1 MDNLKPLGPR
11 VLEATPNAPV
21 EVEGLMQLARNWCL
35 TWGEWAHDADPGGA
49 KENAAETALRAA
61 LTTALA
67 QQPAACPKCDGT
79 GEADS
84 GGIHP
89 WGAPATIPC
98 DCQQPAAVDGAMPVL
113 TELVATLA
121 ATGTVTG
128 GRIYFPERQTRELL
142 KKACDALAA
151 QQQQGGAK

>member
-1 MDNLKPLGPR
+1 
-11 VLEATPNAPV
+11 
-21 EVEGLMQLARNWCL
+21 MQLARNWCL

-67 QQPAACPKCDGT
+67 QQPAACPKCVGT

-98 DCQQPAAVDGAMPVL
+98 DCQQPAAVDGAMVERALSVL
-113 TELVATLA
+113 EQAAKGGSIINTELVWSGDVDRALATVRNALTTQPVA
-121 ATGTVTG
+121 VDGAMVERATMELYREIG
-128 GRIYFPERQTRELL
+128 GR
-142 KKACDALAA
+142 
-151 QQQQGGAK
+151 

>member
-1 MDNLKPLGPR
+1 MTIGDEK
-11 VLEATPNAPV
+11 VVASAATAPPSAPV
-21 EVEGLMQLARNWCL
+21 GVEGLMQLARNWCL

-98 DCQQPAAVDGAMPVL
+98 DCQQPGAVDRRHPYVQSKDH
-113 TELVATLA
+113 
-121 ATGTVTG
+121 G
-128 GRIYFPERQTRELL
+128 GCANCGYPEWEPWH
-142 KKACDALAA
+142 ALAA
-151 QQQQGGAK
+151 QPGGSDND